1 MRPHSRLTA
10 YQSKRFESQKK
21 VKTYLKSFLII
32 LDIFLVIFSLSK
44 LSYLRYVQ
52 IKNIEVVGIRTDIAN
67 EIRAKTFDILDG
79 AYLGIFSKANL
90 FFYPKSQL
98 TAMAQN
104 IAPEIQSLSVRRNGL
119 LGLLINVTPKQA
131 SAKVCAGLPDPG
143 LLDMLDSAD
152 PSRSSDSSSSPRATD
167 ASPNCYLVD
176 WSGKIYSRA
185 GMASTSSASI
195 GPNSNLYFVPD
206 LGEVATSTEILVD
219 HYATSSTEFTALQ
232 DFYNKSRDVDLDPQ
246 YILVKENGEYE
257 MFAKDTIIY
266 FNNQSPLQDQLQN
279 LILFYNR
286 MSTEKDN
293 HFEYVDVR
301 FGTNVFYRK
310 K

>member
-32 LDIFLVIFSLSK
+32 LDIFLVIFAMSK
-44 LSYLRYVQ
+44 LSYLRYIQ
-52 IKNIEVVGIRTDIAN
+52 IKDVSVVGVRSEIADT
-67 EIRAKTFDILDG
+67 IRAKTFDILDG
-79 AYLGIFSKANL
+79 SYLGIFSKANL

-98 TAMAQN
+98 TAMAES

-119 LGLLINVTPKQA
+119 LGLLINVTSKQA
-131 SAKVCAGLPDPG
+131 SAKVCAGLPDPIYLENVESKESG
-143 LLDMLDSAD
+143 NLL
-152 PSRSSDSSSSPRATD
+152 
-167 ASPNCYLVD
+167 NCYFVD
-176 WSGKIYSRA
+176 WSGKIYSLVNLDYQNE
-185 GMASTSSASI
+185 ASSS
-195 GPNSNLYFVPD
+195 PKLNLYFIPD
-206 LGEVATSTEILVD
+206 LGDVSTSTEILVN
-219 HYATSSTEFTALQ
+219 HFATSSTEFTALQ
-232 DFYNKSRDVDLDPQ
+232 TFYNKSRDVGLEPQ

-257 MFAKDTIIY
+257 MYAKDTIIY
-266 FNNQSPLQDQLQN
+266 FNNQSSLEDQLQN